1 MPDGRG
7 NGSPRAGSS
16 LEKGSLAA
24 LRSVL
29 VALVVV
35 GAAGIVGALASY
47 RADVAEAR
55 RQVRARLSHQGRLY
69 GDSLTLHF
77 NVLRAELRHLGDRH
91 ASQLLARDNEVVM
104 AVHDDQSLFGGGVA
118 LLQLDGKTIWSEPDN
133 AIPLDVATQPWF
145 QRVLGSDAEV
155 IDALG
160 SDTTSRIAM
169 AHPIHEKG
177 RLVAVLVGVV
187 NRADELL
194 YGVEGPGE
202 QLLLLSGRDEVL
214 VPVQEPAWT
223 RTRDFAGQVD
233 NLRAHGGDVTWVI
246 DGEDSMGEAFSVKG
260 TSLTVLA
267 LESESTSVAPIRTRL
282 NVQLAFLLLLQVV
295 TLGAFSLFL
304 RRTWTAFVDVEA
316 RIAEQEK
323 LAALGTAA
331 SLIAHEV
338 KNSLNGLKGAAS
350 LLQAGGD
357 SALVSKTM
365 KGQVDRLG
373 HLASSLL
380 SFSRRSETRLVEMD
394 LNLVTRETIEG
405 LHSLP
410 EFAEATLELDLTGA
424 LTLSSDP
431 LLLMAAIDN
440 LVRNA
445 IEAAVAA
452 KDLGHTTQPLVKVAS
467 RREGDRLVVSVEDN
481 AGGPTHDFEQHLGEP
496 FFTTKSRGIGLG
508 LAMARRAVEQLGG
521 ALVFTRLPDGSRFEV
536 RLPATR

>member
-1 MPDGRG
+1 MPDK
-7 NGSPRAGSS
+7 NSPAPSS

-35 GAAGIVGALASY
+35 GALGIVGALLSY

-69 GDSLTLHF
+69 GDSLSLHF
-77 NVLRAELRHLGDRH
+77 NVLRAELQHLGDRH
-91 ASQLLARDNEVVM
+91 IDQLRVRDDELMM

-118 LLQLDGKTIWSEPDN
+118 LLQLDGTSLWSEPEN
-133 AIPLDVATQPWF
+133 AVPAAVVRQPWF
-145 QRVLGSDAEV
+145 QHVLGSDAEV

-160 SDTTSRIAM
+160 IDDTSRIAM
-169 AHPIHEKG
+169 AHPVHEKG
-177 RLVAVLVGVV
+177 KLVAVLVGVI
-187 NRADELL
+187 NRADQLL

-214 VPVQEPAWT
+214 VPVQEPEWT
-223 RTRDFAGQVD
+223 HARDFAGRVD
-233 NLRAHGGDVTWVI
+233 QLRAHGGDVTWNI
-246 DGEDSMGEAFSVKG
+246 AGEESMGEAFGVKG

-267 LESESTSVAPIRTRL
+267 LESEATSIAPIRTRL

-304 RRTWTAFVDVEA
+304 RRTWVAFADVEA

-350 LLQAGGD
+350 LLQSGGD
-357 SALVSKTM
+357 AALVSRTM
-365 KGQVDRLG
+365 KGQVERLG

-380 SFSRRSETRLVEMD
+380 SFSRQSETRLVEMD
-394 LNLVTRETIEG
+394 LNAVTRETIDG
-405 LHSLP
+405 LTSLP
-410 EFAEATLELDLTGA
+410 EFAEATVELTLDGA

-445 IEAAVAA
+445 IEAAVGA
-452 KDLGHTTQPLVKVAS
+452 KDLGRITVPTVRVSS
-467 RREGDRLVVSVEDN
+467 RRDGARYVVAVEDN
-481 AGGPTHDFEQHLGEP
+481 AGGPTRDFEQHLGEP

-521 ALVFTRLPDGSRFEV
+521 SLVFARVEGGARFEI
-536 RLPATR
+536 RLPAGGA